1 MGTISLQ
8 INIWLIKMYCD
19 VFFSMNYKFVQFQ
32 IWKDIITNRLF
43 SRTDPSKSFN
53 FLKKHKAPKQI
64 LFKTSF
70 RKACGYF
77 FMFSMLNLVLY
88 IYHQVYY
95 LKK

>member
-43 SRTDPSKSFN
+43 SRTGPSKSFD
-53 FLKKHKAPKQI
+53 FLKKNI
-64 LFKTSF
+64 GTKTNS
-70 RKACGYF
+70 
-77 FMFSMLNLVLY
+77 
-88 IYHQVYY
+88 I
-95 LKK
+95 